1 MTETI
6 EELFC
11 LGGYV
16 FRVVLVVLVI
26 NYYSKFE
33 TDFTLIFFALMGV
46 CYLIDFMLRLKKK
59 QTLGELAK

>member
-6 EELFC
+6 EGLFC
-11 LGGYV
+11 LGGYI
-16 FRVVLVVLVI
+16 FRVVLVV
-26 NYYSKFE
+26 
-33 TDFTLIFFALMGV
+33 IFFALMGV